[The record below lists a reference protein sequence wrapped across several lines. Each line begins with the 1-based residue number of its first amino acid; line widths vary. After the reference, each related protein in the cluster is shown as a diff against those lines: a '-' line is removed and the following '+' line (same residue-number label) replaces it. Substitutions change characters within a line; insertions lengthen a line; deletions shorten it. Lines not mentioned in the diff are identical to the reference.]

1 MRSLRTLFVPLLTGT
16 FIATTAAIPA
26 VAQDNGP
33 YDNSQAQMQQQDN
46 SPAYG
51 PSYDN
56 DQSAVQP
63 QDQEN
68 DQYNGPEMQPQQ
80 DQLNSEDPGRAAV
93 EQVDS
98 TPPPF
103 PADAYDQPPMPGD
116 GYVWTPGYWG
126 WNGGWNWI
134 PGAWAYPP
142 YVGALWTPGYWG
154 WAGGYYGWYPGYW
167 GLTVGFYGGIYYG
180 CGYWGRG
187 FYGGRWDHGHYY
199 NNRNANNIRNT
210 SFHSYSGERSPSGSG
225 GRQFSSAGYARGA
238 VDRGAAN
245 GRDAMNESAARAN
258 AYDSNRGGGMQYG
271 ANREFNGTVNR
282 SYGNST
288 ARNTGSFGGAPT
300 RVYNLPRGNSNGQAA
315 SRSFSQSG
323 GSRGYSGGGN
333 SSPRGGFS
341 GGNGGFHGGGTSF
354 GGGGG
359 FHGGGGGR
367 R

>member
-1 MRSLRTLFVPLLTGT
+1 MGNVANPPQLFAGKSVRSEMRVVRLAALAATFKTLRDSSLLKPQNLVDNRKRRVGRYDMRSLRTLFVPLLTGT

-258 AYDSNRGGGMQYG
+258 AYDSIRGGGMQLVPT
-271 ANREFNGTVNR
+271 A
-282 SYGNST
+282 SST
-288 ARNTGSFGGAPT
+288 G
-300 RVYNLPRGNSNGQAA
+300 L
-315 SRSFSQSG
+315 
-323 GSRGYSGGGN
+323 
-333 SSPRGGFS
+333 
-341 GGNGGFHGGGTSF
+341 
-354 GGGGG
+354 
-359 FHGGGGGR
+359 
-367 R
+367 